1 MIYIYNYTYI
11 YTYSFILEVSGD
23 LLTRN
28 RADPPTI
35 FDDPRDVIYD
45 ALYNT
50 IYIYIR
56 LELVYIHSY
65 THSLNTYVYINVF
78 HGQIRW

>member
-1 MIYIYNYTYI
+1 MIYIYNYI

-50 IYIYIR
+50 IYILDWNWSIST
-56 LELVYIHSY
+56 VIHI
-65 THSLNTYVYINVF
+65 L
-78 HGQIRW
+78 